1 MMDLSGY
8 SFQKLRTD
16 GELALFRGRRP
27 DDGASVL
34 LMSAASE
41 HPLPSSIDRIK
52 HTYSLRDE
60 LDSSWAIRPLE
71 LLDPHGIPALL
82 LDDPGGYFLDDVLQ
96 RSSSVEELL
105 RLAIAIARALGGLH
119 ARQLIHRDIKPAN
132 LVANAAL
139 DNVWLIGLGLTS
151 RLPRY
156 RQLPDPP
163 DVIAGTLA
171 YMAPEQTGRMN
182 RSIDSRSDLYSLG
195 VTLYEMFVGAL
206 PFEAS
211 DAMGWVHCHI
221 ARMPAAPILQRSG
234 IPEPLSAIIL
244 KLLAKTPEERYQTAA
259 GVETDL
265 RRVLAAVATGGVVE
279 SFRLGARDVPD
290 RLLIPEKLYGRE
302 REVNVLL
309 AAFDRVVTQGRAELV
324 LVSGYSGVGKS
335 SLVNELHRVLVPPRG
350 LFASGKFDQYK
361 RDIPYA
367 TLVQAFQ
374 SLVRPLLG
382 KSDAELLAW
391 RSAILEALQ
400 PNARLMT
407 DLIPELKLIIGDQP
421 PVMEL
426 EPQQAQGRFRLVF
439 RRFIGVFAR
448 PEHPLALFL
457 DDLQW
462 LDAATL
468 DLLEDLLTQPDLQH
482 LMLIG
487 AYRDNEVDPGHP
499 LMRRLQTVRSSG
511 AKVDEVTL
519 VPLARE
525 HVRQLIAEALCC
537 ESERAAP
544 LAALVHEKTA
554 GNPFFVIQFLHA
566 LSEASLLHFDH
577 AAACWSW
584 DLDRIH
590 DQGYTDNV
598 VDLMVGKLSRLP
610 ADTQQALQQLACLG
624 NVAAFTTLSTVLGIP
639 EQQVHAALWE
649 AIRQE
654 LVERLEGSYR
664 FGHDRIHEAAY
675 LLIPRASRTEAHL
688 RIGRLL
694 AAQTPPEKLEEAI
707 FEIVGQLN
715 RGAVLLTSRDERE
728 HLAGLNLLAGQRA
741 RASTAYASA
750 LTYLVTGAELLD
762 DDCWE
767 HRHELIF
774 ELELNRA
781 ACEFLTGQVLVADE
795 RLTSLS
801 NRATTT
807 VEHASVA
814 CLHTDVCTTLDQSHR
829 AVAVCLDYLRHVGIE
844 WSPHPNEEDVRR
856 EYERIGSQL
865 AGRTIEELID
875 LPLMQDA
882 ASLATA
888 EVLTKLFAPALQTD
902 GNLVSLMS
910 CKAVNLSLEHGNCD
924 ASCFAYVLIS
934 RVAGPRFGDYQFGFR
949 FGQLG
954 YDLVERRGLKR
965 FEAKTYVCF
974 SIFSVRWMKP
984 VRACRDLLDRAF
996 AAAILT
1002 GDVPYGG
1009 YARNSLNSDLLFSGE
1024 ALAETQVE
1032 AERGLAYA
1040 DKVRF
1045 GLVSDF
1051 IATQLA
1057 LVRMLRGL
1065 TTTFGCFDDGQFDE
1079 LAIERHLSSNPALAV
1094 PACCYWIR
1102 KLQARY
1108 LANDYAAA
1116 LDAAAKAQP
1125 LLWTSSSFYEEA
1137 EYHFYAAL
1145 AEAACSDSPLEA
1157 MAAHHRQL
1165 RIWAENCPEN
1175 FADRAALVGAEIA
1188 RIEGRG
1194 ADAEQLYEQ
1203 AIRSAQESGFVHNEG
1218 IAYEVAARSYAARG
1232 LKTITLA
1239 YLRNARSCYLRWGA
1253 DGKVRQ
1259 LDQGYPHLAAP
1270 EEQGRASL
1278 NATIGTSVGQLDAET
1293 VARASQALSS
1303 EIVLP
1308 KLIDTLMRIALEHAG
1323 AQRGLLILPGGA
1335 QMRVQA
1341 EATTSGVTFKVRQG
1355 ETGVTAAEYP
1365 ESIVHFVGRAH
1376 ENVILGDA
1384 AASNPFSPDPYLLQR
1399 RARSILC
1406 LPLLKQAKLI
1416 GILYLENNLTS
1427 HVFTPARVAVLR
1439 MLASAAAISLENT
1452 RLYAELAERETKIR
1466 RLVESNILGII
1477 IWKTDGEVV
1486 EANDAFLQ
1494 LAGYSRDDFV
1504 SGRVRWTDLTPTE
1517 WRDRD
1522 ERALAEIKAN
1532 GKFAPFE
1539 KEYFRRD
1546 GSRVSVLIGG
1556 AIFEENASDGVAFV
1570 LDLTERKRAE
1580 EALLRAQTEL
1590 AHVTRATTM
1599 GVLAAS
1605 IAHEVNQPLS
1615 GIITNAGTC
1624 LRMLQ
1629 NDPPDLEGAKETARR
1644 TLRDGKRASDVITR
1658 LRALFSSK
1666 EFAPEPMDLHE
1677 AVREVI
1683 ALTSSDLQRNGVI
1696 VQCEFAE
1703 DLESVNGD
1711 RVQLQQV
1718 MLNLI
1723 RNASEAMENVHDRPR
1738 NILIRTVRESNCYVR
1753 LSVRDAGAGFKDPNM
1768 DRIFEPFYTTK
1779 GGGMGIGL
1787 AVSRSIVERHQG
1799 RLWAEPNDAAGATFA
1814 FSIPSG
1820 AEAV

>member
-1 MMDLSGY
+1 MIDLSAY

-16 GELALFRGRRP
+16 GEIVLSRAKRP
-27 DDGASVL
+27 DDSVSVL

-41 HPLPSSIDRIK
+41 HPSPSSVDRIK

-71 LLDPHGIPALL
+71 LLDPHGIPSLL
-82 LDDPGGYFLDDVLQ
+82 LDDPGGLFLDDILQ

-105 RLAIAIARALGGLH
+105 RLAIAITSALGGLH
-119 ARQLIHRDIKPAN
+119 ARKLIHRDIKPAN
-132 LVANAAL
+132 LVANAAM
-139 DNVWLIGLGLTS
+139 DNVWLTGLGLTS

-221 ARMPAAPILQRSG
+221 ARVPAAPIVRRSG

-244 KLLAKTPEERYQTAA
+244 KLLAKTPEERYQTAR
-259 GVETDL
+259 GVENDL
-265 RRVLAAVATGGVVE
+265 RRVLAAAEAGNTIE
-279 SFRLGARDVPD
+279 SFRLCLRDVPD

-302 REVNVLL
+302 REVDVLL
-309 AAFDRVVTQGRAELV
+309 AAFDRVVTQGGAELV

-335 SLVNELHRVLVPPRG
+335 SLVNELHKVLVPPRG

-361 RDIPYA
+361 RDIPYS

-382 KSDAELLAW
+382 KSDAELSVW
-391 RSAILEALQ
+391 RGAILEALE

-407 DLIPELKLIIGDQP
+407 DLIPELKLIIGEQP

-426 EPQQAQGRFRLVF
+426 EPQQAQGRFQLVF
-439 RRFIGVFAR
+439 RRFLGVFAR
-448 PEHPLALFL
+448 AEHPLALFL

-468 DLLEDLLTQPDLQH
+468 DLLEDLLTRSELQH

-487 AYRDNEVDPGHP
+487 AYRNNEVDAGHP
-499 LMRRLQTVRSSG
+499 LMRRLQTVRKSG

-519 VPLARE
+519 GPLASE
-525 HVRQLIAEALCC
+525 HVKQLIAEALCC
-537 ESERAAP
+537 EPERAAP
-544 LAALVHEKTA
+544 LAALVHGKTA

-566 LSEASLLHFDH
+566 LYDEGLLHFEH
-577 AAACWSW
+577 ALACWSW

-610 ADTQQALQQLACLG
+610 AETQRALQQLACLG
-624 NVAAFTTLSTVLGIP
+624 NVTGITTLSTVLGVP
-639 EQQVHAALWE
+639 ENQVHAALWE
-649 AIRQE
+649 AVRQE
-654 LVERLEGSYR
+654 LVERLEDSCR

-675 LLIPRASRTEAHL
+675 SLIPPASRSEAHL

-715 RGAVLLTSRDERE
+715 RGAPLITSRDERE
-728 HLAGLNLLAGQRA
+728 YLAGLNLLAGQRA
-741 RASTAYASA
+741 KASTAYASA
-750 LTYLVTGAELLD
+750 LMYLVTGTELLN

-767 HRHELIF
+767 RRHELMF
-774 ELELNRA
+774 ALELDRA
-781 ACEFLTGQVLVADE
+781 ACEFLTGQVQVADE
-795 RLTSLS
+795 RLKSLS

-807 VEHASVA
+807 IEQASVA
-814 CLHTDVCTTLDQSHR
+814 CLHTDVCTTLDQSDR
-829 AVAVCLDYLRHVGIE
+829 AVAVCLDYLRQVGIE
-844 WSPHPNEEDVRR
+844 WSPHPNEEEVRR
-856 EYERIGSQL
+856 EYESIGSRL

-875 LPLMQDA
+875 LPPMEDV

-910 CKAVNLSLEHGNCD
+910 CKAVTLSLERGNCD

-974 SIFSVRWMKP
+974 SIFNVRWMKP

-1024 ALAETQVE
+1024 ALSETQVE

-1040 DKVRF
+1040 EKVRF
-1045 GLVSDF
+1045 GLVIDF

-1057 LVRMLRGL
+1057 LIRMLRGL
-1065 TTTFGCFDDGQFDE
+1065 TSTFGCFDDGQFDE
-1079 LAIERHLSSNPALAV
+1079 LRIEDHLSSNPALAV

-1108 LANDYAAA
+1108 LADDYAAA
-1116 LDAAAKAQP
+1116 MDAAAKAQP

-1145 AEAACSDSPLEA
+1145 TQAAWCDSPLVP
-1157 MAAHHRQL
+1157 MVAHHRQL
-1165 RIWAENCPEN
+1165 QIWAENCPEN

-1188 RIEGRG
+1188 RLEGRV
-1194 ADAEQLYEQ
+1194 ADAELLYER
-1203 AIRSAQESGFVHNEG
+1203 AIRSAQESGFVHNEA
-1218 IAYEVAARSYAARG
+1218 IVYEVAARFYAARG

-1239 YLRNARSCYLRWGA
+1239 YLRNARACYLRWGA

-1259 LDQGYPHLAAP
+1259 LELLHPHLAAP
-1270 EEQGRASL
+1270 EGQGRGSS

-1308 KLIDTLMRIALEHAG
+1308 KLIDTLMRLAIEHAG
-1323 AQRGLLILPGGA
+1323 AQRGLLMLPHGD
-1335 QMRVQA
+1335 QMRIQA
-1341 EATTSGVTFKVRQG
+1341 EATTSGATFTVRQG
-1355 ETGVTAAEYP
+1355 ETEVIAAAYP
-1365 ESIVHFVGRAH
+1365 ELVVQFVARTH
-1376 ENVILGDA
+1376 ENVILADA
-1384 AASNPFSPDPYLLQR
+1384 AAGNAFSLDSYLLQS

-1406 LPLLKQAKLI
+1406 VPLLKQAKLI
-1416 GILYLENNLTS
+1416 GILYLENNLAS
-1427 HVFTPARVAVLR
+1427 HVFTPARVAVLG
-1439 MLASAAAISLENT
+1439 MVASAAAISLENT
-1452 RLYAELAERETKIR
+1452 RLYGELAERETKIR
-1466 RLVESNILGII
+1466 RLVESNILGIT
-1477 IWKTDGEVV
+1477 IWNTDGQLV
-1486 EANDAFLQ
+1486 EANDAFLL
-1494 LAGYSRDDFV
+1494 LAGYSREDFV
-1504 SGRVRWTDLTPTE
+1504 SSRVRWTDLTPAE

-1522 ERALAEIKAN
+1522 TRALAEIKAT
-1532 GKFAPFE
+1532 GKFVPFE

-1546 GSRVSVLIGG
+1546 GSRVSVLVGG
-1556 AIFEENASDGVAFV
+1556 AIFEENGSDGVAFV

-1580 EALLRAQTEL
+1580 EALHRAQTEL
-1590 AHVTRATTM
+1590 AQVTRATTM

-1629 NDPPDLEGAKETARR
+1629 SDPPDVEGAKETARR

-1683 ALTSSDLQRNGVI
+1683 ALTLSDLQRSGV
-1696 VQCEFAE
+1696 VLKCEFAE
-1703 DLESVNGD
+1703 ELELVNGD

-1718 MLNLI
+1718 ILNLI
-1723 RNASEAMENVHDRPR
+1723 HNASEAMDTVHDRPR
-1738 NILIRTVRESNCYVR
+1738 DILIRTGREGNGYVC
-1753 LSVRDAGAGFKDPNM
+1753 LSVRDAGTGFKEPNM
-1768 DRIFEPFYTTK
+1768 SEIFEPFYTTK
-1779 GGGMGIGL
+1779 NGGMGIGL
-1787 AVSRSIVERHQG
+1787 AVSRSIIERHQG
-1799 RLWAEPNDAAGATFA
+1799 RLWAESNDAAGATFA
-1814 FSIPSG
+1814 FSIPPG
-1820 AEAV
+1820 AGVA

>member
-1 MMDLSGY
+1 MDLSAY

-16 GELALFRGRRP
+16 GELALFRAKRP
-27 DDGASVL
+27 NDGTTVL
-34 LMSAASE
+34 LMSAVSE
-41 HPLPSSIDRIK
+41 HPSPSSVERIK

-82 LDDPGGYFLDDVLQ
+82 LDDPGGDFVDDVLK
-96 RSSSVEELL
+96 RSSSVAELL
-105 RLAIAIARALGGLH
+105 TLAIAITKALGGLH

-132 LVANAAL
+132 LVTNAAL
-139 DNVWLIGLGLTS
+139 DNVWLTGLGLAS

-195 VTLYEMFVGAL
+195 VTLYEIFVGVL

-211 DAMGWVHCHI
+211 DAMGWVHCHV
-221 ARMPAAPILQRSG
+221 ARVPATPALRRSE

-265 RRVLAAVATGGVVE
+265 RRVLAAVDAGGAVD

-302 REVNVLL
+302 KEVDVLL
-309 AAFDRVVTQGRAELV
+309 AAFDRVITQGRAELV

-335 SLVNELHRVLVPPRG
+335 SLVNELHKVLVPPRG
-350 LFASGKFDQYK
+350 LFAAGKFDQYK
-361 RDIPYA
+361 RDIPYS

-374 SLVRPLLG
+374 SLVRPLLA
-382 KSDAELLAW
+382 KSEAELSVW
-391 RSAILEALQ
+391 RSAILDALQ

-407 DLIPELKLIIGDQP
+407 DLIPELKLIIGEQP

-426 EPQQAQGRFRLVF
+426 EPQQAQGRFQLVF
-439 RRFIGVFAR
+439 RQFIGVFAR

-468 DLLEDLLTQPDLQH
+468 DLLEALLTRSDLQH
-482 LMLIG
+482 LMLVG
-487 AYRDNEVDPGHP
+487 AYRDNEVDAGHP
-499 LMRRLQTVRSSG
+499 LMRRLHTVRSSG
-511 AKVDEVTL
+511 AKVHDVTL
-519 VPLARE
+519 APLARE
-525 HVRQLIAEALCC
+525 HVEQLIAEALCC
-537 ESERAAP
+537 ASERAAP

-566 LSEASLLHFDH
+566 LSEERLLHFDH
-577 AAACWSW
+577 ALAHWAW
-584 DLDRIH
+584 DIDRIH
-590 DQGYTDNV
+590 RQGYTDNV
-598 VDLMVGKLSRLP
+598 VALMVGKLSRLP
-610 ADTQQALQQLACLG
+610 AETQQALQQLACLG
-624 NVAAFTTLSTVLGIP
+624 NVSAIATLSTVLGSP
-639 EQQVHAALWE
+639 EQQVHTALWE
-649 AIRQE
+649 ATRQE

-675 LLIPRASRTEAHL
+675 SLIPNASRAEAHL

-694 AAQTPPEKLEEAI
+694 AAQTPPGKLAEVI

-715 RGAVLLTSRDERE
+715 RGAALITSREERE
-728 HLAGLNLLAGQRA
+728 HLAELNLLAGQRA
-741 RASTAYASA
+741 KASTAYASA

-762 DDCWE
+762 DECWDR
-767 HRHELIF
+767 RHGLTF
-774 ELELNRA
+774 ALELDRA

-795 RLTSLS
+795 RLASLS

-814 CLHTDVCTTLDQSHR
+814 CLHTDVCTTLDQSPR
-829 AVAVCLDYLRHVGIE
+829 AVAVCLDYLRHVGIQ
-844 WSPHPNEEDVRR
+844 WSPHPSEDEVRL

-865 AGRTIEELID
+865 AGRAIEELID
-875 LPLMQDA
+875 LPLMEDA

-910 CKAVNLSLEHGNCD
+910 CKAVTLSLERGNCD

-934 RVAGPRFGDYQFGFR
+934 RVAGPRFSDYQFGFR

-954 YDLVERRGLKR
+954 YDLVARRGLKR

-1024 ALAETQVE
+1024 ALLETQVE

-1040 DKVRF
+1040 EKVRF
-1045 GLVSDF
+1045 GLVIDF

-1057 LVRMLRGL
+1057 LIRMLRGL
-1065 TTTFGCFDDGQFDE
+1065 TPTFGCFDDGQFDE
-1079 LAIERHLSSNPALAV
+1079 LRLEHQLTSNPALAV

-1108 LANDYAAA
+1108 LANDYSAAMAAA
-1116 LDAAAKAQP
+1116 AQAQP

-1137 EYHFYAAL
+1137 EYHFYSAL
-1145 AEAACSDSPLEA
+1145 AQAAWGDSPLQA
-1157 MAAHHRQL
+1157 MAAHLQQL
-1165 RIWAENCPEN
+1165 QIWALNCPEN

-1188 RIEGRG
+1188 RIEGRA
-1194 ADAEQLYEQ
+1194 ADAEQLYER
-1203 AIRSAQESGFVHNEG
+1203 AIRSAQESGFVHNEA
-1218 IAYEVAARSYAARG
+1218 IVYEVAARFYGARG
-1232 LKTITLA
+1232 LKTITDA

-1259 LDQGYPHLAAP
+1259 LDQLHPHLAAP
-1270 EEQGRASL
+1270 DAQGRASL
-1278 NATIGTSVGQLDAET
+1278 TATIGTSVGQLDAET

-1323 AQRGLLILPGGA
+1323 AQRGLLILPRGD
-1335 QMRVQA
+1335 QLRIQA
-1341 EATTSGVTFKVRQG
+1341 EATTSGATFSVRQG
-1355 ETGVTAAEYP
+1355 ETGVTAAEYA
-1365 ESIVHFVGRAH
+1365 ESIVQFVGRTH
-1376 ENVILGDA
+1376 ENVILADA
-1384 AASNPFSPDPYLLQR
+1384 AAGNPFSMDAYLLQR

-1416 GILYLENNLTS
+1416 GILYLENNLAS
-1427 HVFTPARVAVLR
+1427 HVFTPARVAVLG

-1452 RLYAELAERETKIR
+1452 RLYGELAERETKIR

-1477 IWKTDGEVV
+1477 IWNTQGEVI
-1486 EANDAFLQ
+1486 EANDAFFH
-1494 LAGYSRDDFV
+1494 LAGYSRQDFA
-1504 SGRVRWTDLTPTE
+1504 SSRVRWTELTPAE
-1517 WRDRD
+1517 WRDSD
-1522 ERALAEIKAN
+1522 HRALAEIKKT
-1532 GKFAPFE
+1532 GKFAPYE
-1539 KEYFRRD
+1539 KEYFRKD

-1580 EALLRAQTEL
+1580 EALQRAQTEL

-1629 NDPPDLEGAKETARR
+1629 SDPPDVEGAKETARR

-1658 LRALFSSK
+1658 LRALFSRE

-1683 ALTSSDLQRNGVI
+1683 ALTFSDLQRNGVL
-1696 VQCEFAE
+1696 VQCELAK
-1703 DLESVNGD
+1703 DLQLVSGD

-1723 RNASEAMENVHDRPR
+1723 RNASEAMADVHDRPR
-1738 NILIRTVRESNCYVR
+1738 NILIRTARENNGHVR
-1753 LSVRDAGAGFKDPNM
+1753 LSVRDAGSGFKAQNM
-1768 DRIFEPFYTTK
+1768 AEIFEPFYTTK
-1779 GGGMGIGL
+1779 SGGMGIGL
-1787 AVSRSIVERHQG
+1787 AVSRSIIDRHQG
-1799 RLWAEPNDAAGATFA
+1799 RLWAEPNDATGATFA

-1820 AEAV
+1820 TDAV